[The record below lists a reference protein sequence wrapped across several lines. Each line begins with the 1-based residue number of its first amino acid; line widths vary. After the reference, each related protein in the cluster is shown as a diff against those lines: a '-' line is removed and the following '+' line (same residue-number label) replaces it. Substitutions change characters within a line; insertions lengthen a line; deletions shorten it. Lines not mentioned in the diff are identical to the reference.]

1 MDNSRRYK
9 RLTSRIGFIESKLL
23 PPIKLSGN
31 YSKKES
37 DLIKS
42 YVLLAHAE
50 IESYFEDFAS
60 EIVNSSMKAW
70 IESRKRSNCLLS
82 VMSFCSVDINW
93 EKKKDEKNKLEIRIR
108 CTVKHYNEILKN
120 NHGVKSKNI
129 LNMLLPIGVEESQID
144 QTWLTIMDEF
154 GKKRG
159 SFAHSSYMVQTQ
171 IDLKTEKD
179 RINLLVLPEIEKLD
193 LILKKIV

>member
-1 MDNSRRYK
+1 MANSARHNK
-9 RLTSRIGFIESKLL
+9 LTSRISFIESKLL

-31 YSKKES
+31 YTKKES
-37 DLIKS
+37 DLVRS

-50 IESYFEDFAS
+50 IESYFEDIAS
-60 EIVNSSMKAW
+60 EIVTRSLQAW
-70 IESRKRSNCLLS
+70 ITSRRRSACLLS
-82 VMSFCSVDINW
+82 IMTFCGEEIKW
-93 EKKKDEKNKLEIRIR
+93 ENRNEKNKIETRIR
-108 CTVKHYNEILKN
+108 VTAAHYINLLKS

-129 LNMLLPIGVEESQID
+129 LNILLPIGVEESSLD

-159 SFAHSSYMVQTQ
+159 SFAHSSHSVQAQ

-179 RINLLVLPEIEKLD
+179 RINLYILPEIEELD
-193 LILKKIV
+193 LLLKRIK